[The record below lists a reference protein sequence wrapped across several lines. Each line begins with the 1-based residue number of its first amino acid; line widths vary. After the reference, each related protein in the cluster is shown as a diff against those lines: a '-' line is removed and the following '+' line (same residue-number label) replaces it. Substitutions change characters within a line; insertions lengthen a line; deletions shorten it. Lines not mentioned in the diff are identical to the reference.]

1 MIENDEIIIDDEIIN
16 EYQSKLHP
24 SKKETKEN
32 ISKNEN
38 SNDKNQIEIEHYN
51 NINKIIED
59 ENIENNN
66 KDDLINDIH
75 EIKNNIG
82 INNHIN
88 NEINDIKRI
97 SDINKNNDLLGQI
110 HSTEK
115 KENNIDIII
124 INSKNENSN
133 ISNRRDSTHINGNT
147 TISKKEESIQKFIE
161 SNFQN
166 KNNNDQKN
174 ILLKSNNIYDENEEY
189 KSIDNIL
196 NYKNYKNQRNIN
208 NNNNNKKLY
217 FTETN
222 IQGSTLKNNSQKSST
237 TISSIQEYSKK
248 MRNEISSP
256 LTILIEEPNKKIR
269 KKNINYKLNNLSPKI
284 YMKKKFVNK
293 YNFHPL
299 QFRIKR
305 IEEEVEKQNNYY
317 FQKAMKDLQ
326 IKFDKEKKNKEKQKH
341 IFELHKKL
349 EEKLKFMEE
358 KRNILYNEKLNKIMQ
373 KQNLSSNKDNNKNN
387 LKKKSEKS
395 YTNRTPKKKV
405 DINNNIKTID
415 SYNSNNDKKNKLP
428 LIENM
433 SRNEL
438 IKLMKEKN
446 EEEFCLNTIK
456 QLKENEINHR
466 NNYIRQLNIINNNLL
481 KKNKLYKQRS
491 ERCIIANKKKEL
503 ELENY
508 LQKDI
513 LKRYNIKEILSRERS
528 AKKEKYKENIMKNY
542 EGVKEKKELI
552 EKGEE
557 KKIKEI
563 IKKLNK
569 NIKRDINENNERLL
583 FSNLQKENYNKCN
596 EDNNIFY
603 NEILM
608 KQEKNIMIVNDL
620 QKEEPNTKQ
629 EIIKR
634 TLEEQNQKMKQLK
647 SLDKFL
653 DKMDKKIIN
662 NQSEETKI
670 KVFKQIEKEKK
681 EKEDE
686 LLQQ

>member
-1 MIENDEIIIDDEIIN
+1 
-16 EYQSKLHP
+16 
-24 SKKETKEN
+24 
-32 ISKNEN
+32 
-38 SNDKNQIEIEHYN
+38 
-51 NINKIIED
+51 
-59 ENIENNN
+59 
-66 KDDLINDIH
+66 
-75 EIKNNIG
+75 
-82 INNHIN
+82 
-88 NEINDIKRI
+88 
-97 SDINKNNDLLGQI
+97 
-110 HSTEK
+110 
-115 KENNIDIII
+115 
-124 INSKNENSN
+124 
-133 ISNRRDSTHINGNT
+133 
-147 TISKKEESIQKFIE
+147 
-161 SNFQN
+161 
-166 KNNNDQKN
+166 
-174 ILLKSNNIYDENEEY
+174 
-189 KSIDNIL
+189 
-196 NYKNYKNQRNIN
+196 
-208 NNNNNKKLY
+208 
-217 FTETN
+217 
-222 IQGSTLKNNSQKSST
+222 
-237 TISSIQEYSKK
+237 
-248 MRNEISSP
+248 
-256 LTILIEEPNKKIR
+256 
-269 KKNINYKLNNLSPKI
+269 
-284 YMKKKFVNK
+284 
-293 YNFHPL
+293 
-299 QFRIKR
+299 
-305 IEEEVEKQNNYY
+305 
-317 FQKAMKDLQ
+317 
-326 IKFDKEKKNKEKQKH
+326 
-341 IFELHKKL
+341 
-349 EEKLKFMEE
+349 
-358 KRNILYNEKLNKIMQ
+358 
-373 KQNLSSNKDNNKNN
+373 
-387 LKKKSEKS
+387 
-395 YTNRTPKKKV
+395 
-405 DINNNIKTID
+405 
-415 SYNSNNDKKNKLP
+415 
-428 LIENM
+428 M

-491 ERCIIANKKKEL
+491 ERCIIVNRKKEL

>member
-66 KDDLINDIH
+66 KDDLINDTH
-75 EIKNNIG
+75 EIKNNFG

-115 KENNIDIII
+115 KENNIDTI

-133 ISNRRDSTHINGNT
+133 ISNRRDSTHINGNA

-466 NNYIRQLNIINNNLL
+466 NNHIRQLNIINNNLL

-491 ERCIIANKKKEL
+491 ERCIIVNRKKEL

-608 KQEKNIMIVNDL
+608 KQEKNIMIVNEL

-670 KVFKQIEKEKK
+670 KVFKQIKKEKK